1 MTRRSILN
9 VALTDIFMETLNDYE
24 ATIGGGTLNV
34 WSYIHVNGV
43 CRLYNDCDRNCL
55 LQIV

>member
-34 WSYIHVNGV
+34 WSYINGV